1 MEFLPMGVRHLHV
14 LCMVGV
20 VSCNFTEIPPFWGK
34 LENGKDYY
42 LLLILMFDFTGLAL
56 YNSRKMLTLITMVK
70 YKPEAIFRFP
80 IIFNCSPNFV
90 SEFLHSKSKKHS
102 LWKSHLSCSKHYLFC
117 RPHPFFLYVA
127 IVEIGTGKQVFGP
140 VAPSF

>member
-1 MEFLPMGVRHLHV
+1 
-14 LCMVGV
+14 
-20 VSCNFTEIPPFWGK
+20 
-34 LENGKDYY
+34 
-42 LLLILMFDFTGLAL
+42 MFDFTGLAL

-70 YKPEAIFRFP
+70 YKPIFFSQEAIFRFL

-90 SEFLHSKSKKHS
+90 SEFF
-102 LWKSHLSCSKHYLFC
+102 LSCSKHYLFC